1 MCVLAPTGEALTQSS
16 LLEADGEHMTTAVE
30 PMNLHHAMLRSPGS
44 VCTDRP
50 LILPSAPILMSHNYT
65 VSVSDVSARLETKQ
79 KTAIRLWASCCYDQA
94 CFWLK
99 FTLLLPLCLPPGA
112 ADSVVVLSQ
121 PDELVTMTTEGH
133 GYGED
138 VVALL

>member
-1 MCVLAPTGEALTQSS
+1 MENNNQPVGLPVALARHVFFL
-16 LLEADGEHMTTAVE
+16 V
-30 PMNLHHAMLRSPGS
+30 
-44 VCTDRP
+44 
-50 LILPSAPILMSHNYT
+50 
-65 VSVSDVSARLETKQ
+65 
-79 KTAIRLWASCCYDQA
+79 KTHVPHPPVI
-94 CFWLK
+94 
-99 FTLLLPLCLPPGA
+99 PGA

>member
-1 MCVLAPTGEALTQSS
+1 
-16 LLEADGEHMTTAVE
+16 
-30 PMNLHHAMLRSPGS
+30 MLRS
-44 VCTDRP
+44 VFLVEIHVT
-50 LILPSAPILMSHNYT
+50 H
-65 VSVSDVSARLETKQ
+65 
-79 KTAIRLWASCCYDQA
+79 
-94 CFWLK
+94 
-99 FTLLLPLCLPPGA
+99 LCVPAGA

>member
-1 MCVLAPTGEALTQSS
+1 MGVFALTGEALTQSS
-16 LLEADGEHMTTAVE
+16 LLEADGENMATAVE

-44 VCTDRP
+44 VCT
-50 LILPSAPILMSHNYT
+50 LILQPALILMNHNYT
-65 VSVSDVSARLETKQ
+65 EHNYTDATVSLEKW
-79 KTAIRLWASCCYDQA
+79 KTTIRLWASCCFDQA
-94 CFWLK
+94 CFMVK
-99 FTLLLPLCLPPGA
+99 THVPHPRVIPGA